1 MGAPLAGATV
11 LLTGASSGIGAALA
25 PMLAERGAT
34 VALTGRRQDRLDAVL
49 RACQA
54 HEPRCRSYVIDLADV
69 GATDALPGRVADD
82 LGPIDILVNNAGAPM
97 RRRVQDLTLPEVQ
110 RTMAVNFASPVRLT
124 MAVLPGML
132 ERDRGVI
139 VNVSSFGGRA
149 GIPAEAA
156 YCASKFALSGWSESL
171 AMDLWSTGVDV
182 RLIIP
187 GAIDTDIWDRP
198 GNDPAHFSGDLEPPA
213 TVAAGIVAAIEG
225 DRFEH
230 YLPDL
235 KGIAEFKT
243 SAIDDF
249 LAGAVAFAEAAAT
262 EAQAEAQP
270 DAEPEGDA
278 QQR

>member
-1 MGAPLAGATV
+1 VGAPIAGSTV

-25 PMLAERGAT
+25 QMLAERGAT
-34 VALTGRRQDRLDAVL
+34 VAIAGRREEQLGAVL
-49 RACQA
+49 AACRRHQ
-54 HEPRCRSYVIDLADV
+54 PDSRSYVIDLADV
-69 GATDALPGRVADD
+69 AATDALPGRVQTD

-97 RRRVQDLTLPEVQ
+97 RRRIQDLTLAEVQ
-110 RTMAVNFASPVRLT
+110 ATMAVNFASPVRLT
-124 MAVLPGML
+124 MALLPGMV

-156 YCASKFALSGWSESL
+156 YCASKFALCGWSESL

-182 RLIIP
+182 RLIVP
-187 GAIDTDIWDRP
+187 GAVDTDIWDRP
-198 GNDPAHFSGDLEPPA
+198 GNDPAHFSGELEPPEN
-213 TVAAGIVAAIEG
+213 VAAGILAAIEG

-243 SAIDDF
+243 SSIDDF
-249 LAGAVAFAEAAAT
+249 LAGAVAFARAA
-262 EAQAEAQP
+262 EEQ
-270 DAEPEGDA
+270 D

>member
-1 MGAPLAGATV
+1 MASPPTPHKTALI
-11 LLTGASSGIGAALA
+11 TGASSGIGAALA

-34 VALTGRRQDRLDAVL
+34 VAITGRREDRLGATLAACREHQPDC
-49 RACQA
+49 RA
-54 HEPRCRSYVIDLADV
+54 YVIDLADV
-69 GATDALPGRVADD
+69 AATDALSGRVQAD
-82 LGPIDILVNNAGAPM
+82 LGSIDILVNNAGAPM
-97 RRRVQDLTLPEVQ
+97 RRRIQDLTLAEVQ
-110 RTMAVNFASPVRLT
+110 ATMAVNFASPVRLT
-124 MAVLPGML
+124 LALLPGML

-156 YCASKFALSGWSESL
+156 YCASKFALAGWSESL

-182 RLIIP
+182 RLIVP

-198 GNDPAHFSGDLEPPA
+198 GNDAAHFSGELEPPE

-249 LAGAVAFAEAAAT
+249 LAGAVVFAEAA
-262 EAQAEAQP
+262 
-270 DAEPEGDA
+270 EGQD

>member
-1 MGAPLAGATV
+1 MGAPIAGSTV

-34 VALTGRRQDRLDAVL
+34 VALTGRREDRLDAVL
-49 RACQA
+49 GECRRHQPACRA
-54 HEPRCRSYVIDLADV
+54 YLIDLADV
-69 GATDALPGRVADD
+69 AATDALPARVEGE
-82 LGPIDILVNNAGAPM
+82 LGPVDILVNNAGAPM
-97 RRRVQDLTLPEVQ
+97 RRRIQDLTWAEVQ
-110 RTMAVNFASPVRLT
+110 ATMAVNFASPVRLT
-124 MAVLPGML
+124 VALLPGML

-156 YCASKFALSGWSESL
+156 YCASKFALCGWSESL
-171 AMDLWSTGVDV
+171 AMDLWSTRVDV
-182 RLIIP
+182 RLIVP
-187 GAIDTDIWDRP
+187 GAVDTDIWDRP
-198 GNDPAHFSGDLEPPA
+198 GNDPAHFSGDLEPPE
-213 TVAAGIVAAIEG
+213 TVADGIVDAIEG

-243 SAIDDF
+243 SSIDDY
-249 LAGAVAFAEAAAT
+249 LAGAVAFAQAADT
-262 EAQAEAQP
+262 ESE
-270 DAEPEGDA
+270 DGRD